1 MQLRQEGSFC
11 FNFISYNI
19 KDNDVCIVTILD
31 FFFYK
36 LIAIVILSV
45 LLSIKKNNIHFLSS
59 SQSL

>member
-19 KDNDVCIVTILD
+19 KDNDVCIVTILV
-31 FFFYK
+31 FFFK

-45 LLSIKKNNIHFLSS
+45 LSIK
-59 SQSL
+59 

>member
-45 LLSIKKNNIHFLSS
+45 LLSIK
-59 SQSL
+59 

>member
-31 FFFYK
+31 FFS
-36 LIAIVILSV
+36 IS
-45 LLSIKKNNIHFLSS
+45 LLLLLFC
-59 SQSL
+59 QYCCQ